1 MNDNKNNQYTQN
13 YMIEFAQAKQLV
25 ITHTPQI
32 KAEII
37 LAEDSLNR
45 VLAQPII
52 SPVAIPPFNNS
63 AMDGY
68 AVNAS
73 DLDSASET
81 NPISLNLIGITAA
94 GDFSKEVLNTQGKAW
109 KIMTGAPVPK
119 GFDSVIPVENTS
131 LNNSTVRCISAPEL
145 GAHIRM
151 LGEDFV
157 KGDTIATPG
166 RILNTNMISAFAAL
180 GIGELSVFEKIN
192 IAVFSTGKELV
203 DNATQKLKPGQIRNS
218 NKAFILNWFNG
229 LPVNAFDAGTNFDDI
244 EKFEND
250 LQNQIDQNTHI
261 IISSGAVSMGDF
273 DFIPQTIKKL
283 GGEIIFHKSKIR
295 PGKPIL
301 FAKFPNG
308 SLYFGLPGNPISAA
322 IGLRF
327 FVSTAILRLLALN
340 EEKPLAAISSN
351 GLTKK
356 QGFRSILKANASINS
371 EAKFEV
377 TILEGQE
384 SFKIQPLLKAN
395 GWAVIDETKN
405 NFSRGDLIEFY
416 PSDLNWEN

>member
-1 MNDNKNNQYTQN
+1 
-13 YMIEFAQAKQLV
+13 
-25 ITHTPQI
+25 
-32 KAEII
+32 
-37 LAEDSLNR
+37 
-45 VLAQPII
+45 
-52 SPVAIPPFNNS
+52 
-63 AMDGY
+63 MDLLL
-68 AVNAS
+68 S
-73 DLDSASET
+73 FL
-81 NPISLNLIGITAA
+81 
-94 GDFSKEVLNTQGKAW
+94 K
-109 KIMTGAPVPK
+109 
-119 GFDSVIPVENTS
+119 
-131 LNNSTVRCISAPEL
+131 
-145 GAHIRM
+145 
-151 LGEDFV
+151 
-157 KGDTIATPG
+157 
-166 RILNTNMISAFAAL
+166 RI
-180 GIGELSVFEKIN
+180 
-192 IAVFSTGKELV
+192 
-203 DNATQKLKPGQIRNS
+203 
-218 NKAFILNWFNG
+218 
-229 LPVNAFDAGTNFDDI
+229 
-244 EKFEND
+244 
-250 LQNQIDQNTHI
+250 QNQIDQNTHI

>member
-1 MNDNKNNQYTQN
+1 MNDNKDNQYTEN
-13 YMIEFAQAKQLV
+13 YMIDFAKAKQLV
-25 ITHTPQI
+25 IDNTTKI
-32 KAEII
+32 KTENI
-37 LAEDSLNR
+37 LAIDAFNR
-45 VLAQPII
+45 VLAQTII

-73 DLDSASET
+73 DLDNACEN
-81 NPISLNLIGITAA
+81 NPISLKLIGITAA
-94 GDFSKEVLNTQGKAW
+94 GDPINEVLDTQGKAW
-109 KIMTGAPVPK
+109 KIMTGAPVPN

-131 LNNSTVRCISAPEL
+131 LNDNIVSCISKPVL

-151 LGEDFV
+151 SGEDFIQDAPV
-157 KGDTIATPG
+157 SEPGTIINA
-166 RILNTNMISAFAAL
+166 NVISAYAAL
-180 GIGELSVFEKIN
+180 GVSELSVFEKIN

-203 DNATQKLKPGQIRNS
+203 DDAAQELKPGQIRNS

-229 LPVNAFDAGTNFDDI
+229 LPVNAFDAGTNFDDV
-244 EKFEND
+244 EKFEKD
-250 LQNQIDQNTHI
+250 LQNQLDNNTHI

-283 GGEIIFHKSKIR
+283 GGKIIFHKSKIR

-327 FVSTAILRLLALN
+327 FVSSAILKSLDLN
-340 EEKPLAAISSN
+340 EEKALKAVASN
-351 GLTKK
+351 GLVKK
-356 QGFRSILKANASINS
+356 QGFRSILKANAKINS
-371 EAKFEV
+371 EAQFEV
-377 TILEGQE
+377 AILEGQE

-395 GWAVIDETKN
+395 GWAVIDETKSS
-405 NFSRGDLIEFY
+405 FSNGDLIDFY
-416 PSDLNWEN
+416 PTNIYWG